1 MHSTNPSIDLS
12 AIRSLTTE
20 QQQRMVDVLDQYL
33 RTMEA
38 GVPPTPKELIE
49 AHPDLASSLRIYLQS
64 LDNLHDIAAG
74 FRSLAD
80 QVDGDKSETWTGFD
94 RVQLGDFV
102 LGPEIGRGGMG
113 VVYEAQQ
120 LSLNR
125 RVALKVLPFASVLD
139 SKHVARFRNEAQA
152 AAQLHHPHI
161 VPIFAVGLERGVHY
175 YAMQLIDG
183 QPLDRA
189 IDELRRER
197 ARPVYGAA
205 DVDFG
210 QGQTSATGP
219 DSPST
224 CRSFLT
230 ETWSTR
236 GAYYSAVMRLGIQAA
251 EALHAAHELGVV
263 HRDIKPS
270 NLLLDSDGKLWIT
283 DFGLARFRSGGTLT
297 RSGDIVGTMRYMSPE
312 QASGNTALV
321 DHRTDIYSLAV
332 TLYELFTLEP
342 AIAGD
347 GAPQLL
353 RAIDQQEPPRLRRS
367 YPDIPRDLET
377 VIRKGM
383 AKSRDDRYE
392 TAQLFADDLRHV
404 LAGEPT
410 VAKPPTI
417 PDRLGKWTYRHR
429 RLVSAAACIG
439 LLAGA
444 GGALSTL
451 LIARASIQADRNYQR
466 AETNFRA
473 ARDVVD
479 QFGSRLAERL
489 ADIPGASHVRRELLT
504 ETIQYYRDFIDQAQD
519 DPTLRADLALTY
531 SKIATLLGQSGSTSA
546 AIEAAPDRALDVR
559 QAGRRRAGDPRAST
573 PPGPLLE

>member
-1 MHSTNPSIDLS
+1 
-12 AIRSLTTE
+12 
-20 QQQRMVDVLDQYL
+20 
-33 RTMEA
+33 MEA

-80 QVDGDKSETWTGFD
+80 QVDGDESETWTGFD

-236 GAYYSAVMRLGIQAA
+236 GAYYTRG
-251 EALHAAHELGVV
+251 HAAG
-263 HRDIKPS
+263 
-270 NLLLDSDGKLWIT
+270 DSSRRGT
-283 DFGLARFRSGGTLT
+283 AR
-297 RSGDIVGTMRYMSPE
+297 SP
-312 QASGNTALV
+312 
-321 DHRTDIYSLAV
+321 
-332 TLYELFTLEP
+332 
-342 AIAGD
+342 
-347 GAPQLL
+347 
-353 RAIDQQEPPRLRRS
+353 
-367 YPDIPRDLET
+367 
-377 VIRKGM
+377 
-383 AKSRDDRYE
+383 
-392 TAQLFADDLRHV
+392 
-404 LAGEPT
+404 
-410 VAKPPTI
+410 
-417 PDRLGKWTYRHR
+417 
-429 RLVSAAACIG
+429 
-439 LLAGA
+439 
-444 GGALSTL
+444 
-451 LIARASIQADRNYQR
+451 
-466 AETNFRA
+466 
-473 ARDVVD
+473 
-479 QFGSRLAERL
+479 
-489 ADIPGASHVRRELLT
+489 
-504 ETIQYYRDFIDQAQD
+504 
-519 DPTLRADLALTY
+519 
-531 SKIATLLGQSGSTSA
+531 
-546 AIEAAPDRALDVR
+546 
-559 QAGRRRAGDPRAST
+559 
-573 PPGPLLE
+573 